1 MMSTSR
7 RNRHPE
13 HLPNAALSFV
23 GLVACTVLG
32 GELLADILEDEDNFP
47 QVPQHLKP
55 FAALVFIAF
64 AAFEANKVRS
74 RLTRA
79 WGSK

>member
-1 MMSTSR
+1 MDKR
-7 RNRHPE
+7 KRHPE
-13 HLPNAALSFV
+13 HLPNAALSFI
-23 GLVACTVLG
+23 GLVACTIMG

-47 QVPQHLKP
+47 QVPELVKP

-64 AAFEANKVRS
+64 AALEANKVRS